1 MTRTKRFVVAGGG
14 RVGMQTAENLADQGH
29 EVMLI
34 EADEER
40 VEELSDAYLGP
51 VIHGDATRPSILEQ
65 ANLSDADAIAALT
78 DETGTNLAICMEAQQ
93 LAPSIRTLARAETRS
108 DEEYDEVVDATLL
121 PQYLGGDHAA
131 DLLTGEDIR
140 TLVYPTASLD
150 IIEMAVAES
159 APVAGHRLDEIALPE
174 GTLLI
179 STADREKLA
188 GPTTVLEAGES
199 YILAVESDVVDEVV
213 NLFRS

>member
-65 ANLSDADAIAALT
+65 ANLSDANAIAALT
-78 DETGTNLAICMEAQQ
+78 DQTGTNLAICMEAQQ